1 MRKNTKRIGEILVE
15 RGLITEAQLHDALLE
30 QKTTDGFLGGILMK
44 RGLVNDKNITEALSE
59 QFSLPIVDLKNQY
72 IDFELARKFSSSL
85 IVDHKCF
92 PLSKADDIIMVGIV
106 NPLNAVAMTKI
117 EEEAKPFNV
126 KFVLVS
132 DDQLKEVIQQYRQ
145 SISQSIRNLLR
156 RDKKP
161 E

>member
-1 MRKNTKRIGEILVE
+1 VRKNTKRIGEILVE

-59 QFSLPIVDLKNQY
+59 QFGLPIVDLKDQY
-72 IDFELARKFSSSL
+72 IDIDLARKFSSSL

-92 PLSKADDIIMVGIV
+92 PLSKADDIITVGIV

-117 EEEAKPFNV
+117 EDEAKPFNV

-132 DDQLKEVIQQYRQ
+132 DEQLKVVIQQYRQ